1 MAEVETKSER
11 GKSAD
16 LRDKSAE
23 ADVVRLAQSPSQTTR
38 ARIRIVPLL
47 ITLVTAGIAGVLGWA
62 MWNTYMGAPWT
73 RDGTVRTY
81 VVTMAPEV
89 AGRIVKLPVVDN
101 QFVHKGD
108 LLLVIDPTDYK
119 IAVDL
124 NEAAVRQAQAN
135 AQNIEAQIAV
145 QQEQVSA
152 SQAQVQQARAA
163 LTFAQEQAARYRDL
177 AEKDVGTVQMEQ
189 QTASTLR
196 EDQAALRNAQAA
208 LALAQR
214 QIGVL
219 KAQHASAEANIAQ
232 AKAQLHQARVN
243 LERTEIHS
251 PVNGWVTNLLA
262 QQGDYAS
269 VGRDV
274 ISVVDADSFWVDA
287 YFEETQLASVHE
299 GDPVKLKLMGYSQ
312 IIQGEVAGIA
322 RGINVANAQ
331 PNDQGLATVNP
342 IFTWVRLAQRVPVR
356 IRINHVP
363 DGVRLV
369 AGMTATVQIDS
380 PPAPSKR

>member
-47 ITLVTAGIAGVLGWA
+47 ITLVTAGIAAVLGWA

-135 AQNIEAQIAV
+135 AQNIEAQITV

-152 SQAQVQQARAA
+152 SQAQVQQAQAA

-331 PNDQGLATVNP
+331 PNDQGLAVVNP

>member
-47 ITLVTAGIAGVLGWA
+47 ITLVTAGIAAVLGWA

-101 QFVHKGD
+101 QFVHKDD

-135 AQNIEAQIAV
+135 AQNIEAQITV

-152 SQAQVQQARAA
+152 SQAQVQQAQAA

-356 IRINHVP
+356 IKINHVP